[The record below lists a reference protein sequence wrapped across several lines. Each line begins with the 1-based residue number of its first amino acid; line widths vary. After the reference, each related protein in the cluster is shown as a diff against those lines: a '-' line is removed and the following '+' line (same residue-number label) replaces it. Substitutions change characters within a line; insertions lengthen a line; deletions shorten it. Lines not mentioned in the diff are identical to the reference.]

1 MKKVVRLTEKDVER
15 MVKKILREDWRKG
28 GWQDGQ
34 GKPGWLE
41 DPNYSDR
48 EFERRKMNDED
59 LDQPYPTPEEN
70 RGWQDGDGE
79 PPSQDED
86 YMGDNNSNNYMFWQN
101 LQTIKEAVDGILGM
115 DKNEVDKM
123 LSNGHGWAID
133 HISTSTDDVEEV
145 YHFLEGNETASSLA
159 DQQIDEDYMEDID
172 FEDLERKLSRHLDY
186 SKKEVGKGVHYV
198 DDPESFDYGKQLTG
212 PKNLWWGYKHTS
224 GTYQAKRYFSS
235 LDIVEAE
242 DSPFCEMVVG
252 PFEANDRD
260 DALRQVREL
269 TN

>member
-1 MKKVVRLTEKDVER
+1 MKKVIRLTEKDVER
-15 MVKKILREDWRKG
+15 MVKKILKEDWRKG

-41 DPNYSDR
+41 DENYSDS

-59 LDQPYPTPEEN
+59 LDQPYPTPEED

-79 PPSQDED
+79 PP
-86 YMGDNNSNNYMFWQN
+86 
-101 LQTIKEAVDGILGM
+101 L
-115 DKNEVDKM
+115 
-123 LSNGHGWAID
+123 
-133 HISTSTDDVEEV
+133 
-145 YHFLEGNETASSLA
+145 
-159 DQQIDEDYMEDID
+159 IDEDYMDDID
-172 FEDLERKLSRHLDY
+172 FEDLERKLRRNLDY
-186 SKKEVGKGVHYV
+186 SKKEVSKGVHYV
-198 DDPESFDYGKQLTG
+198 DDPESFEYGKQLTG

-252 PFEANDRD
+252 PFEAEDRD
-260 DALRQVREL
+260 DALRQVKEL